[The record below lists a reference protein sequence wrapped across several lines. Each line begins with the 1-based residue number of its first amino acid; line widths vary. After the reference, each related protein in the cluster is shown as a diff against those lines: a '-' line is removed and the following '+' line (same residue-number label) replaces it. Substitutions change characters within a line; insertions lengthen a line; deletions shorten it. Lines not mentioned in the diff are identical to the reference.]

1 MSNIASQLTA
11 QRLHGAALS
20 IIIST
25 VFGLIWGLNGSAALG
40 GGWSWA
46 TAIVVILITV
56 ALGSTAYRFRQA
68 ASQVP
73 AAPSGSMVNPFQTWP
88 YRLAVL
94 AEVVAIPIAARI
106 LVARGY
112 PDAIMPVVAIIVGLH
127 FLGLIPAFRSWTFAW
142 VGGAFCVLALAAL
155 GVPAQVTLAG
165 SASTIGLRNA
175 IVGLGCALILWLSL
189 VPMIVS
195 IRRDLA
201 ARRAFG

>member
-1 MSNIASQLTA
+1 MSRLASQLTA

-25 VFGLIWGLNGSAALG
+25 VFGLIWGLNGSVALVG
-40 GGWSWA
+40 AWRWV
-46 TAIVVILITV
+46 TAIVVIFVTI
-56 ALGSTAYRFRQA
+56 ALAVTAYSFRQA

-73 AAPSGSMVNPFQTWP
+73 AAPSGSTINPFQTWP

-94 AEVVAIPIAARI
+94 AEVVAIPIAARM

-112 PDAIMPVVAIIVGLH
+112 ADAIMPVVAIIVGLH

-155 GVPAQVTLAG
+155 GLPAQVTPAG
-165 SASTIGLRNA
+165 SDSVIALRNA
-175 IVGLGCALILWLSL
+175 IVGFGCALILWLSL
-189 VPMIVS
+189 VPMVVS
-195 IRRDLA
+195 IRRALA